1 MKIKEKDLPSIKELN
16 TDSPDETVTEVQLNN
31 DEEQRLFFLESV

>member
-1 MKIKEKDLPSIKELN
+1 MTIKEKDLTSIIELN

-31 DEEQRLFFLESV
+31 DEEE

>member
-1 MKIKEKDLPSIKELN
+1 MTIKEKDLTSIIELN